1 MSRYLFLHSPLNLID
16 GVPASIAGE
25 WPGIKSNKFSR
36 TKKIIHIKNSNI
48 FSLDDSFPNH
58 SRKKIIFPKQ
68 KEDEYSL
75 KPKKRRV
82 ASAMTINKF
91 KQKAFYNDLS
101 PTPIHNYNRLVINRV
116 YDFERRAKY
125 YKMIQD
131 NYDKKMKENEII
143 NKTKNSSIGL
153 NININNPAKGFN
165 RKFFEKV
172 SNNKILKVTLTKDL
186 YHKYKNKIEKM
197 KKFNSDVRN
206 IIKKKKINSYK
217 DLSSKKKLLEMMKQQ
232 EKLKYDIDYVASLDQ
247 IK

>member
-36 TKKIIHIKNSNI
+36 TKKIIHTKNSNI

-58 SRKKIIFPKQ
+58 SRKKKIVPEQ
-68 KEDEYSL
+68 KEEFPI
-75 KPKKRRV
+75 KPKKRRI
-82 ASAMTINKF
+82 ASAMTLKL
-91 KQKAFYNDLS
+91 KTKVFYNDLL

-143 NKTKNSSIGL
+143 NKTKNNSIGL
-153 NININNPAKGFN
+153 TINSNNPIKGFN
-165 RKFFEKV
+165 RKFFENV

-197 KKFNSDVRN
+197 KKFNNDFRN
-206 IIKKKKINSYK
+206 VNKKRKINSYK
-217 DLSSKKKLLEMMKQQ
+217 DINSKKKILEMMKQQ
-232 EKLKYDIDYVASLDQ
+232 EKLKHDIDYVASLGQ

>member
-48 FSLDDSFPNH
+48 FSLDDSFPIH
-58 SRKKIIFPKQ
+58 SRKKKIVQKQNEEFPI
-68 KEDEYSL
+68 

-82 ASAMTINKF
+82 ASAMTLKL
-91 KQKAFYNDLS
+91 KPKSVYNDLL
-101 PTPIHNYNRLVINRV
+101 PTPINNYNRLVLNRV

-131 NYDKKMKENEII
+131 NYDKKKKENEII
-143 NKTKNSSIGL
+143 NKTKNNSIGL
-153 NININNPAKGFN
+153 TINSNNSTKGFN
-165 RKFFEKV
+165 RKFFENV
-172 SNNKILKVTLTKDL
+172 SNNKILKVTLTRDL
-186 YHKYKNKIEKM
+186 YHKYKNKIEK
-197 KKFNSDVRN
+197 
-206 IIKKKKINSYK
+206 IKKLKNNFRNDNKKRKINSHK
-217 DLSSKKKLLEMMKQQ
+217 DMSSKKKLLEVMEQK
-232 EKLKYDIDYVASLDQ
+232 EKLKHDIDYVTSLAQ

>member
-16 GVPASIAGE
+16 GIPASIAGE
-25 WPGIKSNKFSR
+25 WPGIKSNKFAR

-58 SRKKIIFPKQ
+58 SRKKKIIPNIKEEFPIR
-68 KEDEYSL
+68 
-75 KPKKRRV
+75 PIKRRV
-82 ASAMTINKF
+82 ASATTIKL
-91 KQKAFYNDLS
+91 KSKTLYNDIL
-101 PTPIHNYNRLVINRV
+101 PTPIQNYNRLVINRV

-143 NKTKNSSIGL
+143 NKAKNNNMGLSI
-153 NININNPAKGFN
+153 NSNNPVKGFN
-165 RKFFEKV
+165 RKFFENV

-197 KKFNSDVRN
+197 KKFNSDFRN
-206 IIKKKKINSYK
+206 ANKKRKINSYK

-232 EKLKYDIDYVASLDQ
+232 EKLKHDIDYVTSLDQ